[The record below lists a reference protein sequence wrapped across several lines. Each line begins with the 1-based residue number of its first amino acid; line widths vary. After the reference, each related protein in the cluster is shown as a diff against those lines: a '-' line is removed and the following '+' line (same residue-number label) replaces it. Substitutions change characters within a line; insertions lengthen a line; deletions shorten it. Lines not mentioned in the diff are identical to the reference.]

1 MTMSGIKTL
10 AFAVVA
16 AATASA
22 AVANAQE
29 WPKGRPIKWMI
40 GLPPGGGVDPITR
53 AVADKLG
60 PRMGAAFV
68 IENKP
73 GANQALAAQDVARSE
88 PDGYMLLSFGGPTL
102 YSRPVPEIGTGT
114 GLDPLAHLSSG
125 PMILA
130 GTSKNEPTDLKTLLA
145 AMKAVPE
152 KWSYAT
158 AGQAS
163 IHHIGGE
170 MINGAAGT
178 KMKMVPYRGGGQSIN
193 DAVGGHVP
201 LIVIGI
207 GPVIPH
213 VQSGTLRGYAVTS
226 ASRFPLL
233 PDVPTMAEAGL
244 PDVEMTQDFGVAIR
258 TGTPRAIVERLNRE
272 INAVLALEDMKTL
285 ILKNGAIAQQSTQD
299 EWGAY
304 FLKKRALATSIA
316 KRHGIEVQE

>member
-1 MTMSGIKTL
+1 VHPIKTQTI
-10 AFAVVA
+10 AVA
-16 AATASA
+16 AA
-22 AVANAQE
+22 AVAMLVAPAIAQE
-29 WPKGRPIKWMI
+29 WPKARPIKWMI

-53 AVADKLG
+53 AVADKLA
-60 PRMGAAFV
+60 PRLGATIV

-73 GANQALAAQDVARSE
+73 GANQALAAQDVARSDA
-88 PDGYMLLSFGGPTL
+88 DGYMLLSFGGPTL

-130 GTSKNEPTDLKTLLA
+130 GTSKNEQVDLKALITAIKA
-145 AMKAVPE
+145 APE

-170 MINGAAGT
+170 LINGAAGT
-178 KMKMVPYRGGGQSIN
+178 AMKMVPYRGGGQSIN

-226 ASRFPLL
+226 AARFPLL
-233 PDVPTMAEAGL
+233 PNVPTMAEAGL
-244 PDVEMTQDFGVAIR
+244 PEVEMTQDFGVAIR

-272 INAVLALEDMKTL
+272 INVVLALDEMKAL
-285 ILKNGAIAQQSTQD
+285 ILKNGAIAQQCTPE

-316 KRHGIEVQE
+316 KRHGIVVQE